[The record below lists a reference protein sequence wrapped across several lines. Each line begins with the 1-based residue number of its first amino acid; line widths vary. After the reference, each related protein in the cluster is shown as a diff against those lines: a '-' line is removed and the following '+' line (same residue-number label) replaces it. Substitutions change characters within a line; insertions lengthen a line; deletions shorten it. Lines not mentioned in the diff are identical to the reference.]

1 MFQSLQIDEE
11 EYTDEYTLFVKDIDL
26 NHNQKMFN
34 TKMDND
40 PIEKMGFAEFYILN
54 TTINPTTTDKTT
66 ISTEVTTSD
75 DSNLA
80 MTEGYVI
87 LGVLG
92 GFSFAMVMSGF
103 VIICCLKFKPTVV
116 SKNINEFEMNRLMKN
131 YNRIEA

>member
-1 MFQSLQIDEE
+1 MFQSLQIDDE
-11 EYTDEYTLFVKDIDL
+11 EYTDEYTLFVKDIEL
-26 NHNQKMFN
+26 NQKTLN
-34 TKMDND
+34 PKIDND

-54 TTINPTTTDKTT
+54 TTTTDKTT
-66 ISTEVTTSD
+66 ISTEVTTFD

-92 GFSFAMVMSGF
+92 GFSVAMVMSGF
-103 VIICCLKFKPTVV
+103 VIIYCLKFKPKVDP
-116 SKNINEFEMNRLMKN
+116 KNINEFEMNRLMKN

>member
-75 DSNLA
+75 DSNL
-80 MTEGYVI
+80 GPFIKDVI
-87 LGVLG
+87 NQG
-92 GFSFAMVMSGF
+92 GGGCQKM
-103 VIICCLKFKPTVV
+103 ILLNKLI
-116 SKNINEFEMNRLMKN
+116 
-131 YNRIEA
+131 